1 MLSTA
6 REICLTI
13 VRLCCRQSVA
23 AGRVQDALRQQV
35 LVPELRAAAG
45 ARRRQVI
52 PADVRGSR
60 KRPTHADYP
69 LVPGARATPTIRWYL
84 GGRPIT
90 AGKYFYIIVR
100 TERD

>member
-1 MLSTA
+1 LNLS
-6 REICLTI
+6 RY
-13 VRLCCRQSVA
+13 
-23 AGRVQDALRQQV
+23 RQQV

>member
-1 MLSTA
+1 LNLS
-6 REICLTI
+6 RY
-13 VRLCCRQSVA
+13 RQQVL
-23 AGRVQDALRQQV
+23 VPELLVLELVALRQQV